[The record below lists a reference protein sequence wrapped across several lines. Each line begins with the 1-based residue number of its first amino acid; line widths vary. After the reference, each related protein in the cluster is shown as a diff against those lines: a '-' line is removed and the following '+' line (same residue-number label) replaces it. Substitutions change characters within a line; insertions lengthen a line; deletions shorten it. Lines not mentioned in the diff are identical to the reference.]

1 MEGGGGVGC
10 WVATGHQNSDSS
22 KRENKISFF
31 TQCQTFISSTSSTFL
46 KSLRVVTVFDIVD
59 QSWHEMDS

>member
-1 MEGGGGVGC
+1 MEGGGWLVGLPLDIRTLILQKGR
-10 WVATGHQNSDSS
+10 AKYH
-22 KRENKISFF
+22 FF